1 MPQPSPTFC
10 AAVAAN
16 AQPDPELARLL
27 ELVRLRGAQL
37 LGYTEVIELHTRQLL
52 HLGEDM
58 GRIGELFWWP
68 ESTLFTSQER
78 MAFALCESMVIID
91 HVEMTDVL
99 IAMVRQELTDEEILR
114 IAIAVNAV
122 IDWSEAELRED
133 FRRRKDAA

>member
-10 AAVAAN
+10 EAVAAN
-16 AQPDPELARLL
+16 VQPDPELARLL

-52 HLGEDM
+52 HLGESM
-58 GRIGELFWWP
+58 GRIGEIFWWP
-68 ESTLFTSQER
+68 ESSLFTSKER